1 MITETNT
8 RRVEPDITVL
18 TIGGRLTLGN
28 TLMGVENAIKRL
40 IEEGV
45 RKLVLD
51 VAGLDFVDSAGIGML
66 VSCAGQMEHQ
76 GGKVRIAG
84 AKGRVKQSF
93 DIVHIHRITPIDP
106 DVETACREM
115 ETGGAGE

>member
-18 TIGGRLTLGN
+18 TITGRLSLGN
-28 TLMGVENAIKRL
+28 ILMGVENAIKRL
-40 IEEGV
+40 IEGGV
-45 RKLVLD
+45 RKLILD
-51 VAGLDFVDSAGIGML
+51 VAGLDFIDSAGIGML
-66 VSCAGQMEHQ
+66 VSCAGQMEHE

-84 AKGRVKQSF
+84 ARGRVKQSF
-93 DIVHIHRITPIDP
+93 DTVHIHRITPIDP

-115 ETGGAGE
+115 GSGGSGE